1 MMTKQELSKL
11 YQDILQEMPARTC
24 HDSLKDLQQKI
35 QTVLRH
41 GRQKRIKDETLVSEL
56 IHLVPV
62 LKDCK
67 QRHLYEAQ
75 VVVALPQVLA
85 VCGRLAEMRYGAY
98 DRLEEDKPALEEL
111 FAGGSCRLTAF
122 EESCRL
128 HMALEEQLI
137 PWFEK
142 RGKEKGL
149 CPIT

>member
-98 DRLEEDKPALEEL
+98 DRLEEDTPAL
-111 FAGGSCRLTAF
+111 
-122 EESCRL
+122 
-128 HMALEEQLI
+128 
-137 PWFEK
+137 
-142 RGKEKGL
+142 
-149 CPIT
+149 